1 MMIVMDD
8 IKRLKLEII
17 LRAMVAAET
26 LDGEE
31 LRALTMTVLE
41 LLQFMVLVGE

>member
-1 MMIVMDD
+1 MVILMNDT
-8 IKRLKLEII
+8 KRLKLKIV
-17 LRAMVAAET
+17 LSAMVAAET

-31 LRALTMTVLE
+31 LRALAMTVLE